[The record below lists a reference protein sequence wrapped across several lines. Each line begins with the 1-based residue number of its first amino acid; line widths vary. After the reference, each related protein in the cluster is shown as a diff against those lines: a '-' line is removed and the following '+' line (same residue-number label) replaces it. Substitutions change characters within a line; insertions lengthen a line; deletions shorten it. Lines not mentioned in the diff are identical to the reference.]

1 MNKKALD
8 NLINN
13 HFNETSKAIS
23 NNKLFN
29 KKIIKLAEL
38 IKLTHKKNSKIFV
51 AGNGGSNADA
61 EHFVGEMIC
70 TFDDKKRIG
79 LDAETLHNNFSA
91 MTAWINDFDHLTFLE
106 RQVKNKLKKNDL
118 IIFLSTGGGNV
129 KEKISLNLVYAAKKA
144 KSKGAKIISL
154 VGKSGGYLKSISDI
168 SFHVKSKNTAIIQEC
183 HMSILHSVCIC
194 LDHLLKK

>member
-1 MNKKALD
+1 MKIEKLN
-8 NLINN
+8 NLISN
-13 HFNETSKAIS
+13 HFHETSKAIS
-23 NNKLFN
+23 NNKTFN

-38 IKLTHKKNSKIFV
+38 IKLTQKKNSKIFV

-70 TFDDKKRIG
+70 TFDDRKRIG
-79 LDAETLHNNFSA
+79 FDAETLHNNFSA
-91 MTAWINDFDHLTFLE
+91 MTAWINDFDHVTFLE
-106 RQVKNKLKKNDL
+106 RQVENKVKKNDL
-118 IIFLSTGGGNV
+118 VILLSTGGGNI

-168 SFHVKSKNTAIIQEC
+168 NFHIKSKNTAIIQEC

-194 LDHLLKK
+194 LDYLLKK

>member
-1 MNKKALD
+1 MKIKNLN
-8 NLINN
+8 NLIDG
-13 HFNETSKAIS
+13 HFNETSRAIS
-23 NNKLFN
+23 NNKSFN
-29 KKIIKLAEL
+29 KKIINLAEL
-38 IKLTHKKNSKIFV
+38 IKLTHKKKSKIFV

-106 RQVKNKLKKNDL
+106 RQVENKVRKNDI

-129 KEKISLNLVYAAKKA
+129 KEKISMNLVYAAKKA

-168 SFHVKSKNTAIIQEC
+168 DFHIKSNNTAIIQEC

-194 LDHLLKK
+194 LDHLLKR

>member
-1 MNKKALD
+1 MKIEKLN
-8 NLINN
+8 NLISH
-13 HFNETSKAIS
+13 HFHETSKAIS
-23 NNKLFN
+23 KNKTFN

-38 IKLTHKKNSKIFV
+38 IKFTHKKNSKIFV

-70 TFDDKKRIG
+70 TFNDRKRIG
-79 LDAETLHNNFSA
+79 FDAETLHNNFSA

-106 RQVKNKLKKNDL
+106 RQVENKVKKNDI

-129 KEKISLNLVYAAKKA
+129 KEKISMNLVYAAKKA

-168 SFHVKSKNTAIIQEC
+168 DFHIESKNTAVIQEC

-194 LDHLLKK
+194 LDHLLKR

>member
-1 MNKKALD
+1 M
-8 NLINN
+8 IN
-13 HFNETSKAIS
+13 
-23 NNKLFN
+23 
-29 KKIIKLAEL
+29 
-38 IKLTHKKNSKIFV
+38 KNSKIFV

-70 TFDDKKRIG
+70 TFNDRKRIG
-79 LDAETLHNNFSA
+79 FDAETLHNNFSA

-106 RQVKNKLKKNDL
+106 RQVENKVKKNDI

-129 KEKISLNLVYAAKKA
+129 KEKISMNLVYAAKKA
-144 KSKGAKIISL
+144 KFKGAKIISL

-168 SFHVKSKNTAIIQEC
+168 DFHVESKNTAVIQEC